1 MGTVWELDFYSRPI
15 LDEKGKKIWE
25 LLICES
31 PIGIANQID
40 SLFRYAQYCPSTQV
54 NSNWLKAAIAE
65 AIAQAPNP
73 PDKIRFFRQA
83 MNNMITKACGEVGI
97 TAQLSLR
104 TFALNLWLQE
114 RIQEVYP
121 QHPGYQPGIT
131 PAVAFA
137 PTNPQPLPDA
147 LIGEKWQFVTLEAS
161 ALSEMN
167 DWEIDFG
174 EAFPISLV
182 KLKPTTPVPGLL
194 IFSSRAKALAA
205 WMSGLELACVK
216 VEREPTARLLLET
229 GIDDRW
235 ILAPLLTAQVQSEA
249 DGFEATKQQAQKIH
263 FLAVQSDPESETFAG
278 FWLLQEVTN

>member
-31 PIGIANQID
+31 PIGVTSQID

-54 NSNWLKAAIAE
+54 NSNWLKVAIAE
-65 AIAQAPNP
+65 AIAQAPHP

-83 MNNMITKACGEVGI
+83 MNNMIIKACDEVGI
-97 TAQLSLR
+97 SAQLSLR
-104 TFALNLWLQE
+104 TFALNLWLQQ
-114 RIQEVYP
+114 RMQEVYP
-121 QHPGYQPGIT
+121 EHPGYQPGVAA
-131 PAVAFA
+131 AVAFA

-161 ALSEMN
+161 TLAEMD

-174 EAFPISLV
+174 EAFPLN
-182 KLKPTTPVPGLL
+182 LAQLEPTMPVPGLL

-216 VEREPTARLLLET
+216 FEREPTARLLLET

-235 ILAPLLTAQVQSEA
+235 ILAPLSTTQTQAEA
-249 DGFEATKQQAQKIH
+249 EGFEATKQKARRIH
-263 FLAVQSDPESETFAG
+263 FLAVQSNPQSETFAG